1 MTQRISA
8 RQFHDATG
16 VEDWRVL
23 LGDRACSYFRTQSFA
38 KGVLLVDAIGVLA
51 DAANHH
57 PDVDLRYGG
66 LTVRLWTHDVD
77 GLSQRDI
84 ELARQISA
92 AARELGIP
100 ADPAAV
106 QEVQVSVDAID
117 AAKLMPFWR
126 AVLGY
131 RQSGDDDLLDPH
143 GRGPSFSLQ
152 RMATARPERNRTH
165 IDVSVP
171 HDQAEAR
178 VGAAVAAGGRIASDE
193 HAPGWWTLADP
204 EGNEADVATWMARD

>member
-1 MTQRISA
+1 MLGGTLRSMTQRISA
-8 RQFHDATG
+8 RQFQEATG

-38 KGVLLVDAIGVLA
+38 KGVSLIDAIGVLA

-106 QEVQVSVDAID
+106 QEVQVSVDAVD
-117 AAKLMPFWR
+117 AARLMPFWR

-131 RQSGDDDLLDPH
+131 RQLGDEDLLDPLWAGAVVLVPADGDGAPRAQPYPH
-143 GRGPSFSLQ
+143 RRF
-152 RMATARPERNRTH
+152 RATRP
-165 IDVSVP
+165 
-171 HDQAEAR
+171 
-178 VGAAVAAGGRIASDE
+178 G
-193 HAPGWWTLADP
+193 
-204 EGNEADVATWMARD
+204 